1 MSHLK
6 FSIRRLAALIPG
18 KTRHNNIF
26 FFAPKKFGEKVALII
41 CLVVVSHFPHHPRE
55 KWRAKERELHAWATF
70 LKTGRFSLFSAFI
83 GAFAKLTSSNPCMAY
98 IPRPEPGP
106 HWWRTSA
113 LTNAS
118 PLPPE
123 PSSDINQES
132 SSWGKIPCT
141 ISKSKPVT
149 HLILLY
155 LKHRNLY

>member
-1 MSHLK
+1 MKPTVPFSKMSHLK

-26 FFAPKKFGEKVALII
+26 FCTKKLGKKVAWII
-41 CLVVVSHFPHHPRE
+41 CLVVVSHFPHYPRE
-55 KWRAKERELHAWATF
+55 KWSAKKRELHARATF
-70 LKTGRFSLFSAFI
+70 LERGRFSLCSAFI

-132 SSWGKIPCT
+132 SSRGKIPCT
-141 ISKSKPVT
+141 I
-149 HLILLY
+149 
-155 LKHRNLY
+155 

>member
-6 FSIRRLAALIPG
+6 FSMRRLAALIPG
-18 KTRHNNIF
+18 KTRHHNTF

-70 LKTGRFSLFSAFI
+70 LETGRFSLFSAFI